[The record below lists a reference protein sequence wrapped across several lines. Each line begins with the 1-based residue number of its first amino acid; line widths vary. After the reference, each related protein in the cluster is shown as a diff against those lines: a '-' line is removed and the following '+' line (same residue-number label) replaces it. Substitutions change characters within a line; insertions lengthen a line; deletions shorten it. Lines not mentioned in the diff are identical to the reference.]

1 MSSNYSDV
9 GINLAG
15 VNYWGSE
22 YPFIDRM
29 KAAGS
34 WTVVD
39 STGAQSTTGVPV
51 DANGYPTSMPAGS
64 NYMYTAL
71 EVDPRALEMT
81 DRYVLTY
88 SGSAKVVASGAK
100 VISTAPGKIVFEV
113 TKDSTTQLIK
123 VSDIDPANPITAMH
137 VVREDQVDLFQKG
150 VVFNPELLEKIQPF
164 STLRFMDWG
173 ATNSSDLAHWEDRP
187 MVGDRSW
194 ANSEGGVPIEV
205 MVDLS
210 NQTHKNMWINIPFEA
225 DDNYVRQLL
234 TYVRDHLDPKLQV
247 HVEYSNEVWNFAFDQ
262 AKAALKKG
270 DELWGVDANGDGKI
284 DPNDKAEHV
293 ADGFNQYYGY
303 RAAQIASIANSVFSG
318 TNDARLEM
326 VMSTFGTGTTASIL
340 KGIAKADVGTAS
352 QLFDEYSIHTYFGNL
367 GTGTEAELAT
377 LMGWARSGQAGID
390 AAFQEFQEGK
400 LSNTVSMQ
408 DLPAKFAKHAALA
421 NSLGLELVAY
431 EGGAAVLSTKV
442 AAADRAELNA
452 FYKNLMN
459 DPRMADLYRQM
470 YDMFSAAGG
479 KEFLAFNDAH
489 PNNSNYGHWGALESI
504 YQDSSVRYDVLAQL
518 AQKGAS
524 ASQAPSNA
532 PVSDSMMGTGGD
544 DDLRAM
550 TGHHKIYGGAG
561 ADTITAGAGNDHVY
575 GESANGGADGNDL
588 ISAGGGS
595 DYVNGNAGND
605 TIGGGD
611 GSDRLYGGRGDDSIS
626 GDAGNDK
633 LNGNRGND
641 YVAGGADNDVLR
653 GGADNDTLIGGS
665 GNDVLS
671 GDVGI
676 DRLTG
681 GTGAD
686 RFVFGSADSPI
697 GTALDTVTDFEQ
709 GVDRILVGFAPEAVL
724 VGTTSYSSVDAARS
738 AAQALF
744 NGHAGNSEVAA
755 MSFSGGSTLLF
766 WSSGGGATIDSVV
779 AFQGQSA
786 SAFDLN
792 DFI

>member
-1 MSSNYSDV
+1 MSSNFSDV
-9 GINLAG
+9 GINLAA

-34 WTVVD
+34 WTLVGTD
-39 STGAQSTTGVPV
+39 GAQSTTGVPV
-51 DANGYPTSMPAGS
+51 DANGYPTSMPTGS
-64 NYMYTAL
+64 SYMYTAI

-100 VISTAPGKIVFEV
+100 IISTAPGKIVFEV

-123 VSDIDPANPITAMH
+123 VSDIDPAHPLTAMH
-137 VVREDQVDLFQKG
+137 VVREDQVSLFQKG

-210 NQTHKNMWINIPFEA
+210 NQTHKNMWINIPFKA

-247 HVEYSNEVWNFAFDQ
+247 HVEYSNEVWNFTFGQ
-262 AKAALKKG
+262 TKAALKKG

-303 RAAQIASIANSVFSG
+303 RAAQVASIANSVFSG

-340 KGIAKADVGTAS
+340 KGIAKAGAGTAS

-367 GTGTEAELAT
+367 GTGTPDELAT

-390 AAFQEFQEGK
+390 AAFKELQEGK
-400 LSNTVSMQ
+400 LSGTISMA
-408 DLPAKFAKHAALA
+408 DLAAKFAKHATLA

-442 AAADRAELNA
+442 DAADRADLNA

-470 YDMFSAAGG
+470 VDMFSAAGG
-479 KEFLAFNDAH
+479 KELLAFNDAN
-489 PNNSNYGHWGALESI
+489 PNTGNSGQWGALESI
-504 YQDSSVRYDVLAQL
+504 YQDSSVRYNVLTQL
-518 AQKGAS
+518 AQKGAGVS
-524 ASQAPSNA
+524 EAPSNP
-532 PVSDSMMGTGGD
+532 PVSETRMGTAGD
-544 DDLRAM
+544 DDIRAM
-550 TGHHKIYGGAG
+550 SGHNKIYGGDG
-561 ADTITAGAGNDHVY
+561 DDTLTAGAGNDHIY
-575 GESANGGADGNDL
+575 GQSANGGADGDDV
-588 ISAGGGS
+588 ISAGGGV

-605 TIGGGD
+605 TISGGD
-611 GSDRLYGGRGDDSIS
+611 GSDRIQGGQGDDSIS
-626 GDAGNDK
+626 GDAGYDA

-641 YVAGGADNDVLR
+641 YISGGDGNDALR
-653 GGADNDTLIGGS
+653 GGQDNDTLVGGN
-665 GNDVLS
+665 GDDFLS
-671 GDVGI
+671 GDMGI

-681 GTGAD
+681 GAGAD
-686 RFVFGSADSPI
+686 RFVFSGAGSPI
-697 GTALDTVTDFEQ
+697 GTAIDTVTDFEQ
-709 GVDRILVGFAPEAVL
+709 GTDRIVLGFEPHAVL

-744 NGHAGNSEVAA
+744 NGHAGNGEVAA

-766 WSSGGGATIDSVV
+766 WSSNGGATIDSVA

-786 SAFDLN
+786 SAFGLN